1 MLQERKNNLFHFLYV
16 FSYFKR
22 NFNIYNDF
30 FRHFIDI
37 IFGRLIE
44 NDVFLLNQIKIKQF
58 KE

>member
-16 FSYFKR
+16 FSYYKT
-22 NFNIYNDF
+22 NFNIYTDI